1 VDLTGSFTALLSL
14 PLVHVQHVFPYSPT
28 SEHAM
33 TNLTIAIDEAIV
45 RQARVRA
52 IQEGTSVSAKVR
64 EFLASYA
71 LGEQAQQSAA
81 QAFVDAARLSQA
93 NVSGTRW
100 SREDAH
106 QRPYPGGA

>member
-1 VDLTGSFTALLSL
+1 VDLTGSFTALLSQ
-14 PLVHVQHVFPYSPT
+14 PPVHVLHVFPYST
-28 SEHAM
+28 ASEHAM

-64 EFLASYA
+64 EFLAGYA

-81 QAFVDAARLSQA
+81 QAFIDAARISQA
-93 NVSGTRW
+93 NASGTRW

>member
-1 VDLTGSFTALLSL
+1 MFL
-14 PLVHVQHVFPYSPT
+14 YST
-28 SEHAM
+28 HRENAM

-64 EFLASYA
+64 EFLAGYA
-71 LGEQAQQSAA
+71 LGAQAQQGAA
-81 QAFVDAARLSQA
+81 QAFLDAARLSQA
-93 NVSGTRW
+93 NASGAAW

-106 QRPYPGGA
+106 QRPYPSGA

>member
-1 VDLTGSFTALLSL
+1 M
-14 PLVHVQHVFPYSPT
+14 FPYST
-28 SEHAM
+28 ASEHAM

-81 QAFVDAARLSQA
+81 QAFIDAARISQA
-93 NVSGTRW
+93 NASGTRW